1 MLAWTP
7 EKKEEETPQPGTEP
21 WDDTRRP
28 DLDYG
33 DDDDDDDDDGD
44 EDGDS

>member
-7 EKKEEETPQPGTEP
+7 QEQPPPTDPQPGTEP
-21 WDDTRRP
+21 WDETRQE

-33 DDDDDDDDDGD
+33 DDDD
-44 EDGDS
+44 EDSEEETEEGE